1 MATIVCQGLQSC
13 LDSHLVEP
21 RTLRLKFS
29 APVAHHF
36 SPNPGVKSWFPEANY
51 IEEPREEKCLYEEPC
66 INKPVDVHDNNKA
79 TSKTSDLGGWSFLQ
93 AVSNISQQ
101 GPHKEDKE
109 NMYIPP
115 QVYKTPSAT
124 KLTEKSLELCT
135 EDLGSETGTIITE
148 DNIFSSDSEAEA
160 KGKNVMPREQQK
172 QRQFSGGKK
181 GNVVH
186 SFPPPLTTIS
196 GSDSIQVR
204 PHREDGR
211 LIMKAVKA
219 PTTQSCFQAERS
231 NGRLRLCFSKNFAPN
246 FDSEEIATQDDNEGC
261 ENDRSEEEEEAEQQD
276 QEVVGENKEEDF
288 LEQLEDD
295 DDEREKCMCLIEAEE
310 VDGNSLKVGGEEGM
324 DKFGRPSRCKDG
336 GEHEKKG
343 LLNWEPFWVAT

>member
-29 APVAHHF
+29 APVAHYF

-51 IEEPREEKCLYEEPC
+51 IEEPREEKCHYEEPC

-101 GPHKEDKE
+101 DPHKGDKE
-109 NMYIPP
+109 I
-115 QVYKTPSAT
+115 ST

-160 KGKNVMPREQQK
+160 RGKNVMPREQQK
-172 QRQFSGGKK
+172 KRQFSGGKK

-211 LIMKAVKA
+211 LIMKAVMA

-231 NGRLRLCFSKNFAPN
+231 NGRLRLCFSKHFAPN
-246 FDSEEIATQDDNEGC
+246 FDSEEIAAQDDNEGC

-288 LEQLEDD
+288 LE
-295 DDEREKCMCLIEAEE
+295 
-310 VDGNSLKVGGEEGM
+310 
-324 DKFGRPSRCKDG
+324 
-336 GEHEKKG
+336 H
-343 LLNWEPFWVAT
+343 